1 MAKKPSKNQL
11 DLDILLNNIKNKFNL
26 STDEIIELLTQKP
39 DEISLPISIF
49 NSKLGMLESASLYL
63 KDKKGLSFKQIA
75 SFLKRDYK
83 TIWTSYNKAK
93 SKTKNKK

>member
-1 MAKKPSKNQL
+1 MVKKPSNNQI

-26 STDEIIELLTQKP
+26 STDDIIELLKQQP
-39 DEISLPISIF
+39 EELSLPLSIF
-49 NSKLGMLESASLYL
+49 NNKLGMLESASLYL

-75 SFLKRDYK
+75 AILKRDYK

-93 SKTKNKK
+93 SKIKTKK